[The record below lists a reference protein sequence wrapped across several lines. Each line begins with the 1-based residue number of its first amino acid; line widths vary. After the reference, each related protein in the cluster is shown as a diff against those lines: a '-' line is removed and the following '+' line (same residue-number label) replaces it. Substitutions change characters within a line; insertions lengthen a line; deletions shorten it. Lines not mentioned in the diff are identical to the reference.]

1 MHPER
6 EAVMKKILQKIP
18 IWLCALLFIG
28 GPVAIVIWGS
38 TTSIADQRFFAVD
51 WEILPLH
58 VLFTGLF
65 LLPAII
71 LGVWMLLK
79 RHFDALRTWQQI
91 LLTIL
96 FVLSLGVGFIGMV
109 GMAFSMP
116 WYSRTDDPAHYMQL
130 DTYVNASPTYVL
142 SFFPQEPGEDAV
154 YRYRADYNLQ
164 SLEVYASWELSPEEI
179 EVEIARLED
188 LWQEEGRI
196 LTTDVRGRFTC
207 LTACEEPRD
216 PERYMSLF
224 AYDPQTGECRWYDR
238 YRGNANLLPE
248 SW

>member
-1 MHPER
+1 
-6 EAVMKKILQKIP
+6 MKKVLTKILT
-18 IWLCALLFIG
+18 WLCGLLFIG
-28 GPVAIVIWGS
+28 GPAVILLLG
-38 TTSIADQRFFAVD
+38 TIDGIADQRFFAVD
-51 WEILPLH
+51 WELLPLH
-58 VLFTGLF
+58 ILFTGLF

-71 LGVWMLLK
+71 LGVWLLLK

-96 FVLSLGVGFIGMV
+96 FVLSLGVGFSGMV

-130 DTYVNASPTYVL
+130 DTYVNASPAYVQ

-164 SLEVYASWELSPEEI
+164 SLEIYASWELSPEEI
-179 EVEIARLED
+179 EVEIARLEA
-188 LWQEEGRI
+188 LWQEEGWTVTREE
-196 LTTDVRGRFTC
+196 RGRFTC
-207 LTACEEPRD
+207 LSVDQEPRI
-216 PERYMSLF
+216 PGKYVSLF
-224 AYDPQTGECRWYDR
+224 AYDLQTGECRWYDR
-238 YRGNANLLPE
+238 CRGNANLLPE